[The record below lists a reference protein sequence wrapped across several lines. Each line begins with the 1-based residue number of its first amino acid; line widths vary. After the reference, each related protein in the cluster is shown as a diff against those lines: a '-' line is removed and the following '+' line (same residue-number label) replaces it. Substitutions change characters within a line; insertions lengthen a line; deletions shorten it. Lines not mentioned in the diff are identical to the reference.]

1 MSATTPPFL
10 CNCFIQGFCLATLK
24 SYGSAAT
31 QEIQQ
36 AGTFVGS
43 VTVSHSQITMAH
55 LLQLT
60 HCNIAHASCNR
71 LIARRII
78 IAYPAVHTC
87 VCIK

>member
-24 SYGSAAT
+24 LYGSAAT
-31 QEIQQ
+31 QEVQQVQQ

-43 VTVSHSQITMAH
+43 VTVFHSQITMAH

-60 HCNIAHASCNR
+60 HCNIAHTSCNW
-71 LIARRII
+71 LIVRRI
-78 IAYPAVHTC
+78 
-87 VCIK
+87 